1 MAQPSRVHFYASR
14 IAPFVL
20 LTACTSTALNTTSLR
35 KHRAADRKLHEV
47 QVRFLRDLLDDVED
61 DGIRAADIAAD
72 GYGVTITSIADTSS
86 SNERV
91 YETDLKKSYVARSIS
106 LDPSQL
112 SLPGIPSTSSMS
124 SLSTRELS
132 WSQVIFGERG
142 VGAIREGI
150 DKAAGKIR
158 EEFSFG
164 GARKSGEAG
173 QVDRAATAREE
184 QEEWNREILSD
195 PSSSGTPIPPRSQP
209 LGASASDATHRT
221 PHRGISTGSDEH
233 RESGQAANKS
243 PSRGGREAE
252 SLSRKSEL
260 EAESASRPRTFY

>member
-1 MAQPSRVHFYASR
+1 MAQPSRVHYYASR

-20 LTACTSTALNTTSLR
+20 LTACTSAALNTTTLR

-61 DGIRAADIAAD
+61 GGIRASDIAAY
-72 GYGVTITSIADTSS
+72 GYGTMSTSTASTRR
-86 SNERV
+86 SNERA

-112 SLPGIPSTSSMS
+112 SLPGIPSTSSVS
-124 SLSTRELS
+124 SLSTHELS
-132 WSQVIFGERG
+132 WSHIIFGERG

-150 DKAAGKIR
+150 HKATGKIR

-164 GARKSGEAG
+164 GARKNGEAG

-195 PSSSGTPIPPRSQP
+195 PSTSGTPIPSRSQP
-209 LGASASDATHRT
+209 LGASASDATHRI
-221 PHRGISTGSDEH
+221 PQRGISTGSDEH
-233 RESGQAANKS
+233 RKSGQAANKS
-243 PSRGGREAE
+243 PSRDGREAE
-252 SLSRKSEL
+252 SLSGEAEL